1 MSPLESF
8 SKAILPSSVNLTLS
22 LVLKY
27 LHFTVNDH
35 VLFSFHNGIESFFYF
50 CYRERREPKSCT
62 STLYRGGNLV
72 DVVTNDAESNV
83 LCILLDDTSESCL
96 CLLCHHVCFIENNE
110 LVSLRKEC
118 SGFGKLLYLFAY
130 NVNTTIVGGVKLG
143 CISRW

>member
-50 CYRERREPKSCT
+50 CYREGREPKS
-62 STLYRGGNLV
+62 STPPLYRGGNLV
-72 DVVTNDAESNV
+72 DVVTNGGRTNV
-83 LCILLDDTSESCL
+83 VFLLLDDTAESCL

-110 LVSLRKEC
+110 LVSL
-118 SGFGKLLYLFAY
+118 
-130 NVNTTIVGGVKLG
+130 
-143 CISRW
+143 